1 MKRYKADP
9 QDMEIGC
16 CRECSHIKDVDS
28 VKQMG
33 RCEQYKMLT
42 SLYKTCKLWSKKED
56 ETWQKI

>member
-9 QDMEIGC
+9 QDTEIGC
-16 CRECSHIKDVDS
+16 CRECSNIKDVDI

-33 RCEQYKMLT
+33 RCKQYKMFT